1 MVEFKNFLGYKLKNK
16 IIFSRSS
23 IDLDIHNFKVFRTGL
38 NCFVADAWLIFF
50 MVITMLVN
58 CRDHILEINNDR
70 EELLARLKRLPG
82 QIEAE
87 DVPDLVTLAQVQE
100 YTMLVRFQT
109 LLL

>member
-1 MVEFKNFLGYKLKNK
+1 MNS
-16 IIFSRSS
+16 IFV
-23 IDLDIHNFKVFRTGL
+23 NVF
-38 NCFVADAWLIFF
+38 
-50 MVITMLVN
+50 
-58 CRDHILEINNDR
+58 R

-100 YTMLVRFQT
+100 DIMLARFQT